1 MPSYICKI
9 CKRPLKDHTS
19 VKLGIGPVC
28 RKRERGQQELFSDLH
43 ATCTVLN
50 KETSF
55 ICIKDTG
62 HKNRMSVTND
72 VEYILSDLSRQFNI
86 DNLRIFYVDSDRQ
99 IDEIIHKGKNFISFK
114 AGHKGVDL

>member
-1 MPSYICKI
+1 
-9 CKRPLKDHTS
+9 LKDHTS
-19 VKLGIGPVC
+19 VKLGIGPAC

-43 ATCTVLN
+43 ATYVVLN

-72 VEYILSDLSRQFNI
+72 VEYVLSDLSRQFNI
-86 DNLRIFYVDSDRQ
+86 DHRRIFYVDSDGQ

-114 AGHKGVDL
+114 AGHKGIEL